1 MSHSV
6 AAPVLPPLQQAMPPL
21 SGVLLAFTLLIFRWE
36 TLRRTRKDLSRLD
49 EHMLRDIG
57 MDPALAQ
64 SETAK
69 PFWRA

>member
-1 MSHSV
+1 MSRSV
-6 AAPVLPPLQQAMPPL
+6 AAPVPILPQHAMPPL
-21 SGVLLAFTLLIFRWE
+21 LRALRAFGSLVFRWE

-57 MDPALAQ
+57 MDPALARL
-64 SETAK
+64 ETAK